1 MQVIGIPSLFSLLV
15 ALTSIT
21 QTASSSVP
29 KLARR
34 HDSHAPFTDVYIMRQ
49 KMDYSHGPLKIYRPD
64 GDVIFQFSKSMQD
77 PIQGV
82 SKTTIMDHFS
92 QAILL
97 LESKQDICALQ
108 TNYNQADPGWKQREF
123 TIYPRGILPDVWVFN
138 YVDSS
143 GQRRYFKLERDAL
156 DKEGKIYEQIKGKNG
171 DLVARLKDE
180 VRTDPWL
187 TAGTGSDEVA
197 TYTLLRTDDSPQPS
211 PRLWAMIAPSPPPS
225 SPSSIFSPAY
235 STNWIENLSHFASQS
250 LKYRLKSFID
260 CCHTSDFSAQFD
272 SSRFL
277 TGPEVKLYIFLER
290 PRQAKAESLL
300 EILAPN
306 HTMG

>member
-197 TYTLLRTDDSPQPS
+197 TYTLLRTDDSPQVE
-211 PRLWAMIAPSPPPS
+211 LVTLMGLV
-225 SPSSIFSPAY
+225 FSRV
-235 STNWIENLSHFASQS
+235 H
-250 LKYRLKSFID
+250 D
-260 CCHTSDFSAQFD
+260 CG
-272 SSRFL
+272 L
-277 TGPEVKLYIFLER
+277 
-290 PRQAKAESLL
+290 
-300 EILAPN
+300 
-306 HTMG
+306 